1 MKPIWAGCKCPLAI
15 GAAFEL
21 QYLGQG
27 RVRVRIR
34 VRVKLRS
41 ILTVTQTL
49 TVWASKSVS

>member
-1 MKPIWAGCKCPLAI
+1 LKPIWAGCKCPLAI

-34 VRVKLRS
+34 VRG

-49 TVWASKSVS
+49 TVWASESVS